1 MSFDTCDQQIPDC
14 GQDYVPIGKA
24 CFKSFPYTD
33 PSCLQFN
40 WIPYNSSYWQ
50 NNAIVDNVPVTECIR
65 QCAVSAN
72 CDAAKYNFDN
82 GSCEL
87 VYPNQNPNP
96 ILPKEKHSPNCI
108 GLYKK
113 STKGFTGKNCAS
125 VNKKDGSV
133 LTMHF
138 DQYQP
143 VNMVPIVGSDYQGV
157 DCRKYASSHSL
168 DVNKYK
174 SGLQDF
180 ANWCA
185 KNPDIDTCK
194 SFCDNENYAPFCN
207 TPFPKSMIL
216 YIFVFFMSLF
226 AAIVV
231 YTKEYSTSRKW
242 KGVFGVC
249 ITSLI
254 VFGALSIWKG
264 VDFSKHAGRYSGTK
278 PDFTNPSG
286 LPRDCTQF
294 RYDCKQLQ
302 GQSQC
307 TVNAQQPDKAVFASL
322 WDCQGSTCLKRV
334 KYNTPYYLWG
344 TNGKSFA
351 GSRRP
356 WCGKND
362 GDAFQ
367 IVDKSKGEQ
376 FIIVPR
382 SGGQWDRDT
391 KAEIHFGDDVS
402 FVMGSDGDYFDSCDN
417 VIQRTKQPYGQI
429 VKFVNAGKAIDGTYV
444 ILDQSTFYIH
454 STDTDQKVGI
464 DKISQQGWGL
474 TWGFWGT
481 PVVFNISENLP
492 QV

>member
-14 GQDYVPIGKA
+14 GQDYVPVGKS

-33 PSCLQFN
+33 PACLQFN
-40 WIPYNSSYWQ
+40 WIPYNSIYWL

-65 QCAVSAN
+65 QCTVSAN

-87 VYPNQNPNP
+87 VYHNPDPNP
-96 ILPKEKHSPNCI
+96 ILPKEKNPPNCI
-108 GLYKK
+108 GLYAKY
-113 STKGFTGKNCAS
+113 GTGKNCAS

-143 VNMVPIVGSDYQGV
+143 VNMVPKVGSDYQGI
-157 DCRKYASSHSL
+157 DCRKYASSNSL

-180 ANWCA
+180 ANWCV

-194 SFCDNENYAPFCN
+194 SFCDNENYAPFCS

-216 YIFVFFMSLF
+216 YILMFFVFLF
-226 AAIVV
+226 AVIVI
-231 YTKEYSTSRKW
+231 YTKKYSTSQKW

-249 ITSLI
+249 IAFLI
-254 VFGALSIWKG
+254 VFGALSSWKV
-264 VDFSKHAGRYSGTK
+264 VDFIKHSGRYSGTK

-294 RYDCKQLQ
+294 RYDCTQLQ

-351 GSRRP
+351 GSRGP
-356 WCGKND
+356 WCGKDD
-362 GDAFQ
+362 GNAFE
-367 IVDKSKGEQ
+367 IVDKTAGEQ
-376 FIIVPR
+376 FIIVPT
-382 SGGQWDRDT
+382 SGDRNT
-391 KAEIHFGDDVS
+391 KAEIHFGEHVS
-402 FVMGSDGDYFDSCDN
+402 FVMGNGGWFNSCSN
-417 VIQRTKQPYGQI
+417 VIQRKSYDGQT
-429 VKFVNAGKAIDGTYV
+429 VQFVNAGKAIDGTYV
-444 ILDQSTFYIH
+444 ILDQSTFYLQA
-454 STDTDQKVGI
+454 TNTQQRVGI
-464 DKISQQGWGL
+464 GNIGSPQNWGL

-481 PVVFNISENLP
+481 NVVFNISENLP